1 MPLSNSLGVN
11 PVPAKV
17 ETNRY
22 HELRE
27 QQKQKI
33 NNANSIATEQVNSSQ
48 NKANDFNTLV
58 KKNLNPQSSQ
68 ISSIN
73 KGKIPNVSENGMN
86 IASKEL
92 EQKKELAGQLAKL
105 VLTALWQEMFNTVEI
120 FKAAPEDPGVELYQK
135 QLLQAWVENNPE
147 VTEVERSI
155 FEEIK
160 NK

>member
-1 MPLSNSLGVN
+1 MPLSNYLSA

-27 QQKQKI
+27 QQEKRI
-33 NNANSIATEQVNSSQ
+33 NNVNSTATKQVNSSQ

-58 KKNLNPQSSQ
+58 KKNLNLQSSQ

-92 EQKKELAGQLAKL
+92 EQKKELAGQLAKW

-120 FKAAPEDPGVELYQK
+120 FKAAPEDPGVDLYQK
-135 QLLQAWVENNPE
+135 QLIQAWVENNPE
-147 VTEVERSI
+147 VTEAELSI

>member
-1 MPLSNSLGVN
+1 MPLSNYLSAT
-11 PVPAKV
+11 VPAKV

-27 QQKQKI
+27 QQEKRI
-33 NNANSIATEQVNSSQ
+33 NNVNSTATKQVNSSQ

-58 KKNLNPQSSQ
+58 KKNLNLQSLQ

-86 IASKEL
+86 IAFKEL
-92 EQKKELAGQLAKL
+92 EQKKELAGQLAKW

-120 FKAAPEDPGVELYQK
+120 FKAAPEDPGVDLYQK
-135 QLLQAWVENNPE
+135 QLIQAWVENNPE
-147 VTEVERSI
+147 VTETERSI